1 MKNRVLLIK
10 ILGIILLVIG
20 LFSLFAI
27 PAEFTS
33 FYAFSEGGN
42 SQYEGFGFGSLMFAF
57 IIFNTM
63 VYFSLALLCIPIGI
77 GNYKL
82 KKWGYNLSLASLK
95 TLLIN
100 GIATTV
106 SILLSFNLLN
116 IVNIYRFVTILILF
130 FAFLII
136 LPYYLIKFYQNTKTK
151 QIFNIFNP
159 KNLFE
164 EQSSSNLTIILLN
177 LFWILIFYLFIF
189 FKGAFPL
196 LGEFILMKKGTYLL
210 SIAIFTLLILTY
222 LFYNDKKYVKS
233 GMLIYDILLFFTFA
247 ITFLKN
253 STNDFFNL
261 LDLPVYEVENVV
273 PAFAIPAEIN
283 LGFYFGILIFVHV
296 YLIITTKTKK

>member
-10 ILGIILLVIG
+10 ILGIVLLIVG

-33 FYAFSEGGN
+33 FYAFSEGGAN
-42 SQYEGFGFGSLMFAF
+42 QYEGFGFGSLMFAF

-63 VYFSLALLCIPIGI
+63 VYFSLALLCIPVGI
-77 GNYKL
+77 GNFQL
-82 KKWGYNLSLASLK
+82 KKWGYDLSLASLK

-100 GIATTV
+100 GIAITV

-116 IVNIYRFVTILILF
+116 IISICQLITILILS

-136 LPYYLIKFYQNTKTK
+136 LPYYLIKFYKNTKTK
-151 QIFNIFNP
+151 QIFNISNP
-159 KNLFE
+159 KSLFE
-164 EQSSSNLTIILLN
+164 EQSSSKLTIILFN

-196 LGEFILMKKGTYLL
+196 FGKFILMEKGTYLL
-210 SIAIFTLLILTY
+210 SVAIFTLLILTY
-222 LFYNDKKYVKS
+222 LFYNDKKYATL
-233 GMLIYDILLFFTFA
+233 GMLVYNILLFFTFV

-253 STNDFFNL
+253 STNDFLNL
-261 LDLPVYEVENVV
+261 LNLPVYEIENVL

-283 LGFYFGILIFVHV
+283 LGLYFGILVFIHM
-296 YLIITTKTKK
+296 YLIIRTKTKK